1 MKIIAYYY
9 KKSTSAIVPSLLYR
23 NDEVSNDIFTVF
35 RKFKAYMARKASL
48 YLADP
53 EGGLLIRMM

>member
-1 MKIIAYYY
+1 MTHYY
-9 KKSTSAIVPSLLYR
+9 KKSASMIVPSLLYR

-53 EGGLLIRMM
+53 DWGVLIRMI